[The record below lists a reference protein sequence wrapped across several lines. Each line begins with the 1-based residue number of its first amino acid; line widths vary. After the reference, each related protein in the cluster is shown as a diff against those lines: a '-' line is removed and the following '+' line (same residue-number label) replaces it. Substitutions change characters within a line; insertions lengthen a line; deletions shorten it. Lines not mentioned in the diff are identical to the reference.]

1 MTVKYGV
8 FGSKTDQCYGVYQNR
23 AEAFR
28 LGINEKFSRPVDNP
42 NEFDKTRKQSQL
54 TFTEPVFVARLDHS
68 VESQRPYT
76 GLDTRVREINELED
90 WEKANRVRKVLG

>member
-28 LGINEKFSRPVDNP
+28 LGINQQFSLPEHNP
-42 NEFDKTRKQSQL
+42 NDFDKTHKQTKL
-54 TFTEPVFVARLDHS
+54 NFPEPVFVGRLDHS
-68 VESQRPYT
+68 VEGQRPYT
-76 GLDTRVREINELED
+76 GLDTRVREINEREA
-90 WEKANRVRKVLG
+90 WEKAHRVREVLG

>member
-8 FGSKTDQCYGVYQNR
+8 FGSKTDQCYGVYQSR

-68 VESQRPYT
+68 VEGQRPYT
-76 GLDTRVREINELED
+76 GLDTRVREINEREA
-90 WEKANRVRKVLG
+90 WEKANRVQKVLG